1 MHNFTTRGAVVE
13 IVPSEASFHFQLRSS
28 FWSSFENLNIILF
41 KSTFKEIPS
50 PFVFSGL
57 LPQDKLQKIVLQV
70 SAWNFLHTLDL
81 IHDSTERLIH
91 PRLLVT
97 LFFPQNSWTAPPCY
111 PHQREGPV
119 SMTTGDPRECRV
131 CFWSA
136 AVWSLNAEAG
146 VWQSRSNRSGAAI
159 DIQRGG
165 RGSGTIRALWAPT
178 TPPENLL

>member
-57 LPQDKLQKIVLQV
+57 LPHDKLQKIVLQV

-81 IHDSTERLIH
+81 ILYGSWQHRAFN
-91 PRLLVT
+91 P
-97 LFFPQNSWTAPPCY
+97 PQITCY
-111 PHQREGPV
+111 PILPTEQLNCPSVLPTSTRGSRLHDNRRSQRMSRLFLVRRCLE
-119 SMTTGDPRECRV
+119 SECRSWRV
-131 CFWSA
+131 TVA
-136 AVWSLNAEAG
+136 
-146 VWQSRSNRSGAAI
+146 
-159 DIQRGG
+159 
-165 RGSGTIRALWAPT
+165 
-178 TPPENLL
+178 